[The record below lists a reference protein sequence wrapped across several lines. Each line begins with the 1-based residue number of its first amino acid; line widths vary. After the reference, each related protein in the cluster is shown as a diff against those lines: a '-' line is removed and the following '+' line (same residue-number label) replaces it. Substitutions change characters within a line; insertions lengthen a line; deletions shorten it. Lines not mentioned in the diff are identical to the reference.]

1 MASRSFDGK
10 DTLLFGKGRGL
21 MSTMWRHL
29 ADSGLAAGEGEPG
42 GRGKMRKPNGQRGIE
57 LLGGVEKKKLR
68 FPEACEA

>member
-10 DTLLFGKGRGL
+10 DTVLFGKGRGL

-42 GRGKMRKPNGQRGIE
+42 GG
-57 LLGGVEKKKLR
+57 EK
-68 FPEACEA
+68 